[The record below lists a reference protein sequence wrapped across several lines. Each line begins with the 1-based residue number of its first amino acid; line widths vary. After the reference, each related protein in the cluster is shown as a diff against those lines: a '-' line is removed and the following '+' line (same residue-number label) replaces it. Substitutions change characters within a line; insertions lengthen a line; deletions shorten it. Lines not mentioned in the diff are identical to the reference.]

1 MLGFETGVDRVDP
14 KFAER
19 ERRRQEIDDSIE
31 VDAHGPVFVGPTS
44 ERQFVQYGPAKVGGQ
59 LLRAAGSEVVSSAN
73 EIMGPSLQASK
84 QEIMD
89 VLPSNPFDGISTGLI
104 QQMNTMLI
112 ILGLAYVAGQAVSS
126 K

>member
-1 MLGFETGVDRVDP
+1 M
-14 KFAER
+14 
-19 ERRRQEIDDSIE
+19 
-31 VDAHGPVFVGPTS
+31 FVGPAS
-44 ERQFVQYGPAKVGGQ
+44 ERQFVQYGPSKVGGQ

-89 VLPSNPFDGISTGLI
+89 VLPGNPFGSISAGLV

-112 ILGLAYVAGQAVSS
+112 ILGLAYVAGQAVGA